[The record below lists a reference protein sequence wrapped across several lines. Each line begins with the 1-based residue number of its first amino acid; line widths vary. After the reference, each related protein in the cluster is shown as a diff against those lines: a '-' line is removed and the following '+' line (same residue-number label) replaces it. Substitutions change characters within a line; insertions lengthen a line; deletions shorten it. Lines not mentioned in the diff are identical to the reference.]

1 MEYYSFY
8 IKNKIKKMVM
18 LKGRVENFNKNK
30 SYGFIKDTI
39 SGEKYFFYV
48 TDAFPDINEGIIVS
62 FELDSGDR
70 GTIAITIRPVQ

>member
-1 MEYYSFY
+1 
-8 IKNKIKKMVM
+8 MVT
-18 LKGRVENFNKNK
+18 LKGRVENFNKDK

-48 TDAFPDINEGIIVS
+48 TDAFPDINKGIIVS

-70 GTIAITIRPVQ
+70 GTIAIRIRPVQ